1 MKGGWPRR
9 LGPGD
14 RQWAPR
20 QRAPL
25 YLRGPALAPGSHRV
39 AGAHASAAHHLD
51 CSVRGGALLVFTPR
65 PSPALRERGPVYG
78 DVAAHISRAV
88 TAPGGG
94 PQRDTIGCH
103 IIYTPGIVGVLPGRH
118 PRKQR
123 RGPRPQDCTPRWSVS
138 EKGPFWEHVPGAC
151 RCGGCVTGGEAV
163 T

>member
-1 MKGGWPRR
+1 MTASGPPDSGPPCTSEALPWLPAHTVW
-9 LGPGD
+9 LGPT
-14 RQWAPR
+14 
-20 QRAPL
+20 
-25 YLRGPALAPGSHRV
+25 LRLRITWTA
-39 AGAHASAAHHLD
+39 ASG
-51 CSVRGGALLVFTPR
+51 GGALLVFTPR